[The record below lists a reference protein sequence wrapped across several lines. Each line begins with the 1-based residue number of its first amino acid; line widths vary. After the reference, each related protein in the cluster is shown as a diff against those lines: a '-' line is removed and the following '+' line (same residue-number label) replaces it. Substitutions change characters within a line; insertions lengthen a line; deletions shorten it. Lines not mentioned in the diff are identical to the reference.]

1 MPDMDARF
9 AGVFMLLSTQ
19 QGWAKEM
26 FKDNSFAKIAGLGID
41 DRFLSEFSGLFS
53 DDGLVPA
60 FKQSIQGVEQMQHM
74 SDIMATVF
82 GALAKLLADNGPSY
96 SPPPCPRRAMPT
108 IVDAINRG
116 ATS

>member
-9 AGVFMLLSTQ
+9 VGVFMLLSTQ

-41 DRFLSEFSGLFS
+41 DQFLSEFSGLFS
-53 DDGLVPA
+53 DDKLVPA
-60 FKQSIQGVEQMQHM
+60 FQQSIKGVETMPHM

-82 GALAKLLADNGPSY
+82 GALADLIADNGPSY
-96 SPPPCPRRAMPT
+96 SPPPCPRRAMPA
-108 IVDAINRG
+108 IIDAINRG
-116 ATS
+116 ATN